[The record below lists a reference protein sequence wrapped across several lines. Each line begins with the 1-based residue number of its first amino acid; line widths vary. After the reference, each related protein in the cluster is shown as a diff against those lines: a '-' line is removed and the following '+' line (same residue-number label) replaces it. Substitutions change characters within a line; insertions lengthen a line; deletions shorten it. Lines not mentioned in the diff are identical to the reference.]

1 MKTIEY
7 PIKELVSLKMDER
20 KLWYLDYNKE
30 HECFP
35 PMEKKWGKGNEYFS
49 EGMIPNKKGYKD
61 FLEQLVQYL
70 LELNLRLEG
79 STFFNKGRLINRR
92 RRTVGWKDPYV
103 LLNNDL
109 PKYLIPYH
117 STNEGYGFPN
127 MVFNGREGFHDNAKP
142 YYGNKKYEKYVE
154 NNNGE
159 CPLPLPK
166 SVFSRGEE
174 QEEQFEQ
181 MKKELVDEQ

>member
-20 KLWYLDYNKE
+20 KLWYLDYNNE

-49 EGMIPNKKGYKD
+49 EGMIPNKKGYKN

-109 PKYLIPYH
+109 PKYLIPYDAKKT
-117 STNEGYGFPN
+117 SAGFPN
-127 MVFNGREGFHDNAKP
+127 WVFNGFGGFHRNPEP
-142 YYGNKKYEKYVE
+142 YYGNEKYKNYVE
-154 NNNGE
+154 DNNGE
-159 CPLPLPK
+159 CPLPLPD
-166 SVFSRGEE
+166 SVFK
-174 QEEQFEQ
+174 QFSEYT
-181 MKKELVDEQ
+181 E